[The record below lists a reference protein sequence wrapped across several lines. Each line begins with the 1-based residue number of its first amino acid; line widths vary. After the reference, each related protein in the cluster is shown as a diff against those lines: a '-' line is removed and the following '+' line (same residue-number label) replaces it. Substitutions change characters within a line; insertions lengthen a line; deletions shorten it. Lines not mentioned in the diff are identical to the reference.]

1 MDDGHNDASAGL
13 DGQYATLD
21 DEIDAVLIRAE
32 RMRDQ
37 STQMRDRSKQLRQQ
51 AGLAC
56 KAAQA
61 LIDRFAPLR
70 RQGSQQIPDRHP
82 IVDSP
87 PAAADLMSAS
97 SPPDR
102 QLKAFFD
109 NSVSYSP
116 HPSGSVVKR
125 IEG

>member
-1 MDDGHNDASAGL
+1 MDDGHNDAGAGL
-13 DGQYATLD
+13 DGQDAALD

-37 STQMRDRSKQLRQQ
+37 PTQMRDRSKQLRQQ

-61 LIDRFAPLR
+61 LIDAFAPLR
-70 RQGSQQIPDRHP
+70 RQGSQQTPDRHP
-82 IVDSP
+82 IVDSL
-87 PAAADLMSAS
+87 PAAAYLMSAS

-102 QLKAFFD
+102 QRKAFFD

-116 HPSGSVVKR
+116 TLAAAS
-125 IEG
+125 